1 MAAVDAESYYP
12 APQIMS
18 AAERRAQVA
27 ARNGVCNGTVV
38 VASCWG
44 FDPTDST
51 EFLQVCAP
59 PLIVVL
65 LRAAPWAKTG
75 LDDISLLLRTW

>member
-1 MAAVDAESYYP
+1 MFFLPFSAVLIMTQAVAADHP

-44 FDPTDST
+44 FDPADST

-59 PLIVVL
+59 PLLVVL
-65 LRAAPWAKTG
+65 LRSTQ
-75 LDDISLLLRTW
+75 L